1 MKKDM
6 ICIVCPVGCHVS
18 IDTES
23 HEVTNNKCKR
33 GERYAQ
39 KELLNPTRM
48 VTSTV
53 SINSIHQRR
62 IPVKTTDAIP
72 KDKIFDLMDMLES
85 VRLEVPFKMN
95 DVVIDNVFDTGVDIV
110 ATMSLNE

>member
-6 ICIVCPVGCHVS
+6 ICIVCPVGCHIS
-18 IDTES
+18 IDTDT
-23 HEVTNNKCKR
+23 HDVFNNKCKR

-53 SINSIHQRR
+53 KIASIHQRR

-72 KDKIFDLMDMLES
+72 KDKIFDLMDLLNTIDLKTPTSIGEKVLE
-85 VRLEVPFKMN
+85 
-95 DVVIDNVFDTGVDIV
+95 NVFDSGVDV
-110 ATMSLNE
+110 VTTMTLKE

>member
-23 HEVTNNKCKR
+23 MEVTGNRCPR
-33 GERYAQ
+33 GDKYAK
-39 KELLNPTRM
+39 KEITNPTRV

-53 SINSIHQRR
+53 RINSKHQRR
-62 IPVKTTDAIP
+62 VSVKTTDAIP
-72 KDKIFDLMDMLES
+72 KGKIFDLMDMLDDVS
-85 VRLEVPFKMN
+85 LEVPVSIGDTIFT
-95 DVVIDNVFDTGVDIV
+95 NVFDSGEDVV
-110 ATMSLNE
+110 VTMKLEE